1 MRRKPLTEE
10 EIAEAPDRAEGKKPE
25 PEAKR
30 GGRPPKYQPTFAVQA
45 EKLCSLGATDVEL
58 ADFFGVTIR
67 TIIRWS
73 VEHEE
78 FCHAVKKAKG
88 AFDDAVE
95 RRLYERAMGYTFDSE
110 KVMAVKGEV
119 VRVPIREHVAPDVTA
134 QIFWLKNRQPG
145 RWREKQQ
152 VELSGEV
159 KTGFDPKAFEKLTED
174 ELLRLRDL
182 AAKMVDGE

>member
-1 MRRKPLTEE
+1 MRRKPLTDE
-10 EIAEAPDRAEGKKPE
+10 EIAEAADRAEGKKPE

-30 GGRPPKYQPTFAVQA
+30 GRPAKYQPSFAEQA
-45 EKLCSLGATDVEL
+45 AQRCAMGATNADL
-58 ADFFGVTIR
+58 ADFFGVAISTVKL
-67 TIIRWS
+67 WA
-73 VEHEE
+73 VQHEE
-78 FCHAVKKAKG
+78 FSAALKVGKEQA
-88 AFDDAVE
+88 DQQVE
-95 RRLYERAMGYTFDSE
+95 RSLYQRAVGYTFDSE
-110 KVMAVKGEV
+110 KVLTVKGEV

-134 QIFWLKNRQPG
+134 QIFWLKNRQPE

-182 AAKMVDGE
+182 AAKMVEGE